1 MLIINN
7 KEVQSMKKSYDYIL
21 KLIDENHIKLVH
33 LMFCD
38 ILSKLKDIAI
48 SPDSFVDAIENGV
61 EINSHAINGF
71 KTSDDS
77 QLLIFPDPDTIA
89 VITYEEG
96 VNSLLCYCDIKYS
109 NGEDFKGDLRQLLRN
124 TMNSFK
130 TQDLEYKIGF
140 GCEFY
145 LFKLDESGNS
155 TPIPYDDASYLATPP
170 DDKCLS
176 IRRDI
181 SNILNSIGI
190 KTTMSYHAAGPAQN
204 KMILEC
210 TDALEAADNLLTFK
224 FITNLVAQR
233 YKLHACF
240 SPKPIKNRDGNDLKI
255 NIELYKDNINILEF
269 SDERYANIIKKF
281 KEGIVNKLY
290 EMNIFLNPVMESYDR
305 INTTFRAAGKSWSE
319 KLTSE
324 AIMIDSRSNI
334 QLTSPDME
342 ANPYIA
348 LSLIIKAGLE
358 NEDNES
364 SSSDDRIQQL
374 SYIDVSVPSS
384 YKGAL
389 DAARASKFLKSSLP
403 DDILNPFFFIKYSK
417 YEESISE

>member
-1 MLIINN
+1 
-7 KEVQSMKKSYDYIL
+7 MKKSYDYII
-21 KLIDENHIKLVH
+21 KLIKENNIKLVH

-48 SPDSFVDAIENGV
+48 SPDSFIDAIENGV
-61 EINSHAINGF
+61 EINSNAISGF
-71 KTSDDS
+71 KNNNDS
-77 QLLIFPDPDTIA
+77 QLLIFPDPETISI
-89 VITYEEG
+89 ITYEEG

-109 NGEDFKGDLRQLLRN
+109 NGENFKGDLRQLLRD
-124 TMNSFK
+124 TINSYK
-130 TQDLEYKIGF
+130 TQELEYKIGF

-145 LFKLDESGNS
+145 LFKLDENGNE

-210 TDALEAADNLLTFK
+210 TDPLKAADNLLTFK
-224 FITNLVAQR
+224 FITNLVAQS
-233 YKLHACF
+233 YKLHASF

-269 SDERYANIIKKF
+269 CDERYTDIIKSF
-281 KEGIVNKLY
+281 KDGIISRLY
-290 EMNIFLNPVMESYDR
+290 EMNIFLNPVIESYER
-305 INTTFRAAGKSWSE
+305 INATFRTADKSWSE
-319 KLTSE
+319 RLTSE
-324 AIMIDSRSNI
+324 AILVDSRSNI
-334 QLTSPDME
+334 QLTSPDMQ

-348 LSLIIKAGLE
+348 LSLIIKSALDHDDSV
-358 NEDNES
+358 N
-364 SSSDDRIQQL
+364 DDRVQQL
-374 SYIDVSVPSS
+374 SSMDISIPSS
-384 YKGAL
+384 YKSAL
-389 DAARASKFLKSSLP
+389 DVARASKFLKSALP
-403 DDILNPFFFIKYSK
+403 DDILNPFFYIKYAQ
-417 YEESISE
+417 YEESISD

>member
-1 MLIINN
+1 
-7 KEVQSMKKSYDYIL
+7 MKKSYDYII
-21 KLIDENHIKLVH
+21 KLIKENNIKLVH

-48 SPDSFVDAIENGV
+48 SPDSFIDAIENGV
-61 EINSHAINGF
+61 EINSNAISGF
-71 KTSDDS
+71 KNNNDS
-77 QLLIFPDPDTIA
+77 QLLIFPDPETISI
-89 VITYEEG
+89 ITYEEG

-109 NGEDFKGDLRQLLRN
+109 NGENFKGDLRQLLRD
-124 TMNSFK
+124 TINSYK
-130 TQDLEYKIGF
+130 TQELEYKIGF

-145 LFKLDESGNS
+145 LFKLDENGNE

-210 TDALEAADNLLTFK
+210 TDPLKAADNLLTFK
-224 FITNLVAQR
+224 FITNLVAQS
-233 YKLHACF
+233 YKLHASF

-269 SDERYANIIKKF
+269 CDERYTDIIKSF
-281 KEGIVNKLY
+281 KDGIISRLY
-290 EMNIFLNPVMESYDR
+290 EMNIFLNPVIESYER
-305 INTTFRAAGKSWSE
+305 INATFRTADKSWSE
-319 KLTSE
+319 RLTSE
-324 AIMIDSRSNI
+324 AILVDSRSNI
-334 QLTSPDME
+334 QLTSPDMQ

-348 LSLIIKAGLE
+348 LSLIIKAALDHDDSV
-358 NEDNES
+358 N
-364 SSSDDRIQQL
+364 DDRVQQL
-374 SYIDVSVPSS
+374 SSMDISIPSS
-384 YKGAL
+384 YKSAL
-389 DAARASKFLKSSLP
+389 DVARASKFLKSALP
-403 DDILNPFFFIKYSK
+403 DDILNPFFYIKYAQ
-417 YEESISE
+417 YEESISD